1 MHDPADDPP
10 IVHPLDTPHISR
22 QMRLDP
28 TPLLIAQPKQ
38 VRPHHPIPQTN
49 QVDMESILSCYRSKI
64 IGFWP

>member
-38 VRPHHPIPQTN
+38 VRPHHPISPN
-49 QVDMESILSCYRSKI
+49 ES
-64 IGFWP
+64 G